1 MKKHLFLAPL
11 LALPLLAACGGT
23 KVKRLDTNTV
33 VDISGKWNDT
43 DSRLTAEEM
52 ISDCLSRPWISEAAS
67 AAAGNKPSVIVG
79 TVRNESSEHINTRV
93 FVEDLQ
99 RALINSGRVKF
110 VAAKDER
117 GEVREERLD
126 QDTNASEETKKAHGQ
141 ETGADFMLSGNIST
155 IEDKEGG
162 KSVILYQVNLKL
174 LSMKNNE
181 IAWVG
186 QKKIKKSLKR
196 SGSTW

>member
-1 MKKHLFLAPL
+1 MKNYLLAALL
-11 LALPLLAACGGT
+11 LALPVLNGCGGT
-23 KVKRLDTNTV
+23 KVKRLDTDTV

-43 DSRLTAEEM
+43 DSRLTAEAM
-52 ISDCLSRPWISEAAS
+52 ISDCLSRPWISEATAAS
-67 AAAGNKPSVIVG
+67 GEKPSVIVG
-79 TVRNESSEHINTRV
+79 TVRNQSAEHINTDV

-99 RALINSGRVKF
+99 RSLINSGRVTF
-110 VAAKDER
+110 VAAKNER

-126 QDTNASEETKKAHGQ
+126 QDTNASEATKKAHGQ
-141 ETGADFMLSGNIST
+141 EAGADFMLTGDINT
-155 IEDKEGG
+155 IEDREGG

-174 LSMKNNE
+174 LSMKDNR

-186 QKKIKKSLKR
+186 QNKIKKSLKR